1 MPVGR
6 HSDRLMLAF
15 FTVDLSSSFSLA
27 LASAS
32 KAPA

>member
-6 HSDRLMLAF
+6 HSNRLMLAF
-15 FTVDLSSSFSLA
+15 FAVDLSSGFGLA